1 MTLETKTIETSTF
14 EASQFPHTYYWLLL
28 HRLPGITASSVRRL
42 FELDSESTGPLS
54 WLKGPSAKLSAA
66 GFSAETLAA
75 IAEWRRLGDDLPAA
89 IQARRDLDWLNANNA
104 TLLTLD
110 HPQYPALLQEISDPP
125 PWLYV
130 RGDPACLNLPQLAMV
145 GSRHPSRQGEA
156 DAGAFAA
163 ALAGAG
169 FAITSGLA
177 HGIDAAAHQAAL
189 TAGGVTIAVVGTGVD
204 VFYPTANRRLA
215 EAIAASGAVISELP
229 LGSPPLARH
238 FPSRNRIISA
248 LSVGVLV
255 VEAAL
260 RSGSLVTARLALEQN
275 REVFA
280 IPGSIHN
287 PTSKGCNELIRKGAT
302 LVCEVQDILDELQG
316 WSKAPMPT
324 RSESPTLAPTE
335 ALVLGA
341 VGFEPT
347 LPELIA
353 EMTAQALPDVL
364 AILSELELMGVVEN
378 RGGTYLRC

>member
-1 MTLETKTIETSTF
+1 MTLESFTR
-14 EASQFPHTYYWLLL
+14 EASQSSSTYHWLLL
-28 HRLPGITASSVRRL
+28 HRLPGITASAVRRL
-42 FELDSESTGPLS
+42 FELDSEFAGPAS
-54 WLKGPSAKLSAA
+54 WLNGPSAKLTVA
-66 GFSAETLAA
+66 GFDAETLGAV
-75 IAEWRRLGDDLPAA
+75 AEWRQLGDKLPAA
-89 IQARRDLDWLNANNA
+89 IQALRDLDWLNTNNA

-130 RGDPACLNLPQLAMV
+130 HGDPARLNLPQLAVV

-189 TAGGVTIAVVGTGVD
+189 AAGGVTIAVVGTGID
-204 VFYPTANRRLA
+204 VFYPTANRGLA
-215 EAIAASGAVISELP
+215 TAIAESGAVISELP

-302 LVCEVQDILDELQG
+302 LVREVQDILDELHG
-316 WSKAPMPT
+316 WSQAPMPI
-324 RSESPTLAPTE
+324 RSVASPLAPSE
-335 ALVLGA
+335 ALVLDA

-347 LPELIA
+347 LPEMIA
-353 EMTAQALPDVL
+353 EITSQTLPDVL
-364 AILSELELMGVVEN
+364 SILSELELMGVVEN